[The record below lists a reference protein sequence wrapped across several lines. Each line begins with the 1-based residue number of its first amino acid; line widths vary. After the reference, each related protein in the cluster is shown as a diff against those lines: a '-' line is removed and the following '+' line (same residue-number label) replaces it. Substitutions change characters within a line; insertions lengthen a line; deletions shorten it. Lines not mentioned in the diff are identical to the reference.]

1 MNLSTL
7 KVANADNIPEIQKLF
22 EWSIN
27 EGHEGI
33 MIKDCSS
40 PYIPGL
46 RGKKMLK
53 YKAEPET
60 LDMVVTGGIYG
71 IGKRGDFVGSYL
83 VALRDENNDF
93 KSVALVGTRLDDAT
107 LEYLT
112 GKMKELEIST
122 KGREIKVEPKI
133 VLEIAFSEIVESPEY
148 ETGYSLRFP
157 VVKNIRKDKSPMDAD
172 TVERLLSMYRT
183 GN

>member
-1 MNLSTL
+1 MLQIGTIVGIVGEHEVNGVHQGFEASLDD
-7 KVANADNIPEIQKLF
+7 VGGNAYGAP
-22 EWSIN
+22 
-27 EGHEGI
+27 
-33 MIKDCSS
+33 
-40 PYIPGL
+40 
-46 RGKKMLK
+46 
-53 YKAEPET
+53 
-60 LDMVVTGGIYG
+60 DMVVIGGIYG

-83 VALRDENNDF
+83 LALRDENNEF
-93 KSVALVGTRLDDAT
+93 KSVALVGTVLDDAT
-107 LEYLT
+107 LEYLN
-112 GKMKELEIST
+112 GRMKELEIST

>member
-1 MNLSTL
+1 
-7 KVANADNIPEIQKLF
+7 
-22 EWSIN
+22 
-27 EGHEGI
+27 
-33 MIKDCSS
+33 MIKDCSE

-60 LDMVVTGGIYG
+60 LDMVVIGGTYG

-93 KSVALVGTRLDDAT
+93 KSIALVGTGLDDAT

-112 GKMKELEIST
+112 GRMKELEIST

-172 TVERLLSMYRT
+172 TVERLISMYET